1 MEFLSGSVYM
11 KFLTYGSKVEESL
24 KMSAAMY
31 YVFGYLKPFLLSP
44 QNRYLIIV
52 PYSFF
57 GKFRSKY
64 INTLN
69 ISVSKIDVFWSSPCW
84 PCQFSSHIIIDK
96 CWIPWFLFQL
106 WSPLLQPL
114 SRTLSR
120 LSPSQSSRTHWC
132 WTFSLYGSLYAL
144 RCVLV

>member
-1 MEFLSGSVYM
+1 M

-31 YVFGYLKPFLLSP
+31 YVFGYIKPLKPFLLSP

-69 ISVSKIDVFWSSPCW
+69 ISVSKIDVF
-84 PCQFSSHIIIDK
+84 
-96 CWIPWFLFQL
+96 
-106 WSPLLQPL
+106 
-114 SRTLSR
+114 
-120 LSPSQSSRTHWC
+120 
-132 WTFSLYGSLYAL
+132 
-144 RCVLV
+144 